1 MRLIEVFDA
10 VRKLSTLNV
19 MVEAQ
24 PEDFEE
30 PTGIEPSQRVGSSK
44 PAPIINLLFNALDW
58 LDKITD
64 HGMGP
69 REGKFREPPSS
80 HP

>member
-1 MRLIEVFDA
+1 MRLKEILDA
-10 VRKLSTLNV
+10 VGKLPTLDIT
-19 MVEAQ
+19 VEAQ

-58 LDKITD
+58 LDRITD